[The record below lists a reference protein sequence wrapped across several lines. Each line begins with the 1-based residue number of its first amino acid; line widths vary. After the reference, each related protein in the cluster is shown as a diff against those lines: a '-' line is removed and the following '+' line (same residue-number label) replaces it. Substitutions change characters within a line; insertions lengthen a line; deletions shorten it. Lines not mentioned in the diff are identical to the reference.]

1 LPYPPLP
8 PRTQG
13 GSPLA
18 LLPLTTGMVIKL
30 FDQYASKYD
39 AWFHGAQGR
48 ALFPAELQAIRLLL
62 NQLIPRHQQASFPSL
77 EIGVGTG
84 VFAEALGINFGI
96 DPAFGA
102 LELAKKRG
110 IKVIQARGETLPFRQ
125 ETFGCVL
132 LITTLCFLENPI
144 KVLKETARVLKP
156 DGGLI
161 LSDIEP
167 NSPWGQFYL
176 EKKKAGH
183 LFYRHAHFYSLNEI
197 KSMLQQVGLEVVGY
211 SSAITQLPTETP
223 SAEGAFEGIVPNASF
238 VCLLS
243 KKAICET
250 WS

>member
-1 LPYPPLP
+1 
-8 PRTQG
+8 
-13 GSPLA
+13 
-18 LLPLTTGMVIKL
+18 MVIEL

-39 AWFHGAQGR
+39 AWFRGAQGS
-48 ALFPAELQAIRLLL
+48 ALFPAELQAIQLLL
-62 NQLIPRHQQASFPSL
+62 NQFISPHQRASFPCL

-84 VFAEALGINFGI
+84 AFAEALGISFGI

-110 IKVIQARGETLPFRQ
+110 IKTIQARGETLPFRR

-144 KVLKETARVLKP
+144 KVLKEAARVLKL
-156 DGGLI
+156 DGRLI

-183 LFYRHAHFYSLNEI
+183 LFYRHARFYSLNEI
-197 KSMLQQVGLEVVGY
+197 ESMPQQVGLKVVGY
-211 SSAITQLPTETP
+211 SSAITQLPNETP
-223 SAEGAFEGIVPNASF
+223 FAEGAFEGIAPNASF

-243 KKAICET
+243 KRATQSPIT
-250 WS
+250 L

>member
-1 LPYPPLP
+1 
-8 PRTQG
+8 
-13 GSPLA
+13 
-18 LLPLTTGMVIKL
+18 MVIEL

-39 AWFHGAQGR
+39 DWFRSEQGR
-48 ALFPAELQAIRLLL
+48 ALFPAELQAIQLLL
-62 NQLIPRHQQASFPSL
+62 NQLIPRHQQASFLSL

-84 VFAEALGINFGI
+84 AFAEALEILFGI

-110 IKVIQARGETLPFRQ
+110 VKVAQARGETLPFRQ
-125 ETFGCVL
+125 GTFSCVL

-144 KVLKETARVLKP
+144 KVLKEAARVLKP

-161 LSDIEP
+161 VSDIEP
-167 NSPWGQFYL
+167 NSLWGQFYL
-176 EKKKAGH
+176 EKKRAGH
-183 LFYRHAHFYSLNEI
+183 LFYRHARFYSKNEI
-197 KSMLQQVGLEVVGY
+197 ESMLQQVSLEVVGY
-211 SSAITQLPTETP
+211 SSAITQPPNETP
-223 SAEGAFEGIVPNASF
+223 TAEGAFEGIVPNASF

>member
-1 LPYPPLP
+1 
-8 PRTQG
+8 
-13 GSPLA
+13 
-18 LLPLTTGMVIKL
+18 MVIEL

-39 AWFHGAQGR
+39 DWFRGEQGQV
-48 ALFPAELQAIRLLL
+48 LFPAERQAIQLLL
-62 NQLIPRHQQASFPSL
+62 AQLISSHQRASFRCL

-84 VFAEALGINFGI
+84 AFAEALGVTFGI

-102 LELAKKRG
+102 LKLAKGRG
-110 IKVIQARGETLPFRQ
+110 IKVIQARGETLPFRR

-144 KVLKETARVLKP
+144 KVFEEAVRVLKP

-161 LSDIEP
+161 VSDIEP

-183 LFYRHAHFYSLNEI
+183 LFYRHARFYSLNEME
-197 KSMLQQVGLEVVGY
+197 SMLEQVGLKVVSY
-211 SSAITQLPTETP
+211 SSAIMQPPSETP
-223 SAEGAFEGIVPNASF
+223 SAEGAFKGIAPNASF

-243 KKAICET
+243 KPIDNPVEAGPALNKFH
-250 WS
+250 